1 MGSWIRPS
9 SPDRG
14 ELITAGF
21 LRQVVDGLAQR
32 IHGGRGIVVNKI
44 GTNLTVAM
52 EDFQGGATPGITFL
66 AKITG
71 NLAITANA
79 RWKYAWSEVR
89 IASGGLTVETFT
101 GSRSGTTGAPSGADL
116 GWALNIVELANTTAT
131 AIGGD
136 GILPSNTAT
145 YPAGFKRRPI
155 GGGGTT
161 DTHTLA
167 TVVRM
172 FLVSDAGG
180 VTRALFGQP
189 NPHFGAAC
197 T

>member
-1 MGSWIRPS
+1 MASGIRPDN
-9 SPDRG
+9 PGRG
-14 ELITAGF
+14 EPITAGF
-21 LRQVVDGLAQR
+21 LARIVDGLAQR
-32 IHGGRGIVVNKI
+32 IHGGRGIVVQRV
-44 GTNLTVAM
+44 GTNLNVSLQ
-52 EDFQGGATPGITFL
+52 DFMGGATPGVEFL

-89 IASGGLTVETFT
+89 LASGGTAIETFT
-101 GSRSGTTGAPSGADL
+101 GSRSGTTGSPSGADL
-116 GWALNIVELANTTAT
+116 GFALNIVELANTTAT

-145 YPAGFKRRPI
+145 YPSGFKRRPI

-161 DTHTLA
+161 DTHTLN
-167 TVVRM
+167 TVVLMR
-172 FLVSDAGG
+172 LATDAGG
-180 VTRALFGQP
+180 VVRALFSQP
-189 NPHFGAAC
+189 NAHFGAAC